1 MEERVGIMHR
11 ILWAGLEV
19 VPSASTHILSA
30 RAHLTVRG
38 LENRLS
44 CVPLAREEK
53 HRSANTGILCTVHLP
68 GHRRSVCSLLFTYK
82 T

>member
-38 LENRLS
+38 LALGQRGE
-44 CVPLAREEK
+44 AQIGE
-53 HRSANTGILCTVHLP
+53 HRHSLHSPPSWSPKICLLP
-68 GHRRSVCSLLFTYK
+68 SFHI
-82 T
+82 